1 MKKDDIIKPNAVSEL
16 VLCKDDFDEDF
27 NLVIGRTIEML
38 MRIGYTVVAYYDDI
52 AMGVVVLQ
60 YSYRDESF
68 GCPQNIWIDPDA
80 LETLIEME
88 DNRDEP
94 FSD

>member
-1 MKKDDIIKPNAVSEL
+1 MKKDNIIKPNEVSEL

-27 NLVIGRTIEML
+27 NLVIGRTMEML
-38 MRIGYTVVAYYDDI
+38 MRAGYAVVAYYDDI

-60 YSYRDESF
+60 YAYRDESF

-80 LETLIEME
+80 LETLIETE
-88 DNRDEP
+88 CDGDE
-94 FSD
+94 SLSN